1 MSPKQREKSITNNNA
16 TIKSIESAIE
26 CNLQLQTE
34 LARRLSMIAEKK
46 ASNRRLAS
54 RVTAQVVSTWN
65 ELDCLKTPPD
75 VTSVPKNTSSNRK
88 KNSDEPSNDSKKI
101 YVGKKWKFDPYRK
114 WTRRFFVDP
123 EGSIPEPN
131 DDIVKRRKLEEGK
144 FFFHTCP
151 PWSKKEEQTL
161 VSIVTNMMKKCE
173 KSFEDLEFDQV
184 ASALEERM
192 KTVDKNSPATAK
204 PRSGVEC
211 RLKYADAVKKTPF
224 TKAQSIKILE
234 QVHLHNGAP
243 SWPEVAAGVDRST
256 WECLTTYM
264 TKLSSSRGQP
274 FTPAEDELLLKIVAA
289 AGPQFVLNTG
299 IAADLAA
306 RFFPDRSPKQV
317 LSRLNG
323 SLVNPNFAREVW
335 SDEEERRLVLLMK
348 VYRDTQFPITGA
360 VVSLS
365 CLLAMFTYSTI
376 PLSNGHFAR
385 FDITSLTDSLSR
397 PRQQSCLGKVGSVVE
412 SRIFRETLYSR

>member
-1 MSPKQREKSITNNNA
+1 MSRQQREKSANNIA
-16 TIKSIESAIE
+16 TKSIESAIE
-26 CNLQLQTE
+26 CNLRLQTE
-34 LARRLSMIAEKK
+34 LARRLSVIAEKK
-46 ASNRRLAS
+46 AANRRLAS
-54 RVTAQVVSTWN
+54 RVTSQVVSTWN

-75 VTSVPKNTSSNRK
+75 STFVKKKTGKKRRK
-88 KNSDEPSNDSKKI
+88 APEEPSSDSAETKKK
-101 YVGKKWKFDPYRK
+101 YAGKKWKFDPYRK

-131 DDIVKRRKLEEGK
+131 DDVIKRRKLEEGK
-144 FFFHTCP
+144 FFIHTCP

-161 VSIVTNMMKKCE
+161 VSIVTNMMKECK

-184 ASALEERM
+184 ATVLEERM
-192 KTVDKNSPATAK
+192 KTVDKNRPTTVK

-211 RLKYADAVKKTPF
+211 RLKYADAIKKNPF

-243 SWPEVAAGVDRST
+243 SWPEVAAGVDRSA

-264 TKLSSSRGQP
+264 TKLSSSRCQP

-299 IAADLAA
+299 VAADLAA

-365 CLLAMFTYSTI
+365 CVVHVWYYPTRLTIFFLA
-376 PLSNGHFAR
+376 L
-385 FDITSLTDSLSR
+385 ITSTVSLSR
-397 PRQQSCLGKVGSVVE
+397 SCQQGRVGKVGSVVE
-412 SRIFRETLYSR
+412 SRIFRETLYSC